1 MATQNYGLP
10 VGGPSA
16 STYTGA
22 EKFSNPFY
30 DIASDYVPRNIY
42 DTFRWAEYLY
52 VTMGTYKSAARKVV
66 RYFLTDI
73 DFTGASE
80 QEQKNYKDF
89 MYNDLHVMTQ
99 LAEIGDEFSVYG
111 NVFVSIIFPFD
122 RMLECPM
129 CGTSYHCSTINYK
142 FDPKNLV
149 FSGKCRKCGK
159 KVAFTRNDVPSLQKD
174 RVRLRRWNV
183 KDIRLRVHDI
193 SGRIEYFLQL
203 PGKFVS
209 KIEEG
214 NPFYVNETPWSM
226 LQAISKAGGGN
237 VLYKFDEGAV
247 YHLKEVTLSGFEIQG
262 WGIPPV
268 ISNFKLAYYIQLMR
282 KYDEAISFD
291 FITPFRVIYPQSQ
304 TGPNM
309 DPLQTMNMG
318 EFVAR
323 MEEMIARKR
332 RDPTSMQIAPFP
344 IGYQMLG
351 GEGKQLAP
359 KDNVQLATDELLNAV
374 GFPAELYK
382 GTLSVQAA
390 PLALRLFERTF
401 GSLVDGY
408 NDMISW
414 MLGKIASYFNWDE
427 VQGTL
432 RSVTLAD
439 DLERKGVVLQAAA
452 GSDISK
458 QTAYRSMGIDY
469 IDEQKKVVEEQT
481 KVQELQQKAMED
493 QQASQAPGAGGDPA
507 AGGDPMMAGGPGGQP
522 GATPGDVRDQAA
534 QIANQMLTQ
543 MTETQRRSE
552 LIKIK
557 HSNPTLHALVKQFMQ
572 EQRQMAAS
580 QGQQMVLQQ
589 GGAM

>member
-1 MATQNYGLP
+1 MATQNYGFSPGSDLP
-10 VGGPSA
+10 EA
-16 STYTGA
+16 YTGA

-30 DIASDYVPRNIY
+30 DIASAYVPKNIY
-42 DTFRWAEYLY
+42 DMFRWAEYLY

-73 DFTGASE
+73 DFSDVSE
-80 QEQKNYKDF
+80 TEQKTYHDF
-89 MYNDLHVMTQ
+89 MYNDLHIMTR
-99 LAEIGDEFSVYG
+99 LAEIGDEFSAYG

-122 RMLECPM
+122 RMLECPH
-129 CGTSYHCSTINYK
+129 CQTSYHCSTVDYK
-142 FDPKNLV
+142 FDVKNLV
-149 FSGKCRKCGK
+149 FRGLCRKCNKEVDFIRSDIPSMEK
-159 KVAFTRNDVPSLQKD
+159 K
-174 RVRLRRWNV
+174 RVRIKRWNV
-183 KDIRLRVHDI
+183 KNVHIRVHDI
-193 SGRIEYFLQL
+193 SGRQEYFLEL
-203 PGKFVS
+203 PSKFVS
-209 KIEEG
+209 KVKDG
-214 NPFYVNETPWSM
+214 NPFYINETPWSM
-226 LQAISKAGGGN
+226 LQAISKSSGT
-237 VLYKFDEGAV
+237 VLYKFDEGGV

-282 KYDEAISFD
+282 QYDEAISAD
-291 FITPFRVIYPQSQ
+291 FITPFRVIYPQAQS
-304 TGPNM
+304 GPNM
-309 DPLQTMNMG
+309 DPLQTMNMST
-318 EFVAR
+318 FVAR

-332 RDPTSMQIAPFP
+332 KDPTNVQISPFP

-359 KDNVQLATDELLNAV
+359 KDNIQLATDELLNDV

-401 GSLVDGY
+401 GDLVDGY
-408 NDMISW
+408 NDMIDW
-414 MLGKIASYFNWDE
+414 MLEKIANYFDWDPAK
-427 VQGTL
+427 GTL

-439 DLERKGVVLQAAA
+439 DLERKGMLMQSAA
-452 GSDISK
+452 GQDISK

-469 IDEQKKVVEEQT
+469 LDEQKKVVEEQT
-481 KVQELQQKAMED
+481 KIQELQQKAMED

-557 HSNPTLHALVKQFMQ
+557 HSNPTMHALVKQFMA

-580 QGQQMVLQQ
+580 QGMQMVLQQ
-589 GGAM
+589 GGAQ

>member
-1 MATQNYGLP
+1 MATQNYAITS
-10 VGGPSA
+10 GGQYA
-16 STYTGA
+16 STYTGS

-73 DFTGASE
+73 DFTDASE
-80 QEQKNYKDF
+80 QEQEKYKNFMYKD
-89 MYNDLHVMTQ
+89 LHIMTQ

-122 RMLECPM
+122 RMLECPI
-129 CGTSYHCSTINYK
+129 CGTQYHCSTIDYR
-142 FDPKNLV
+142 FDLKNLV
-149 FSGKCRKCGK
+149 FSGECPKCGK
-159 KVAFTRNDVPSLQKD
+159 EVNFNRKDIPSMEKK
-174 RVRLRRWNV
+174 RVRIRRWNV
-183 KDIRLRVHDI
+183 KDIRIRVHAI
-193 SGRIEYFLQL
+193 SGRMEYFLQL
-203 PGKFVS
+203 PSKFVS
-209 KIEEG
+209 QVRDG
-214 NPFYVNETPWSM
+214 NHFDINETPWSM
-226 LQAISKAGGGN
+226 LQAISRSSGV
-237 VLYKFDEGAV
+237 VLYKFDEGGV
-247 YHLKEVTLSGFEIQG
+247 YHLKEVTLSGFDIQG

-291 FITPFRVIYPQSQ
+291 FITPFRVIFPQAQS
-304 TGPNM
+304 GPNM
-309 DPLQTMNMG
+309 DPLQTMNMSQ
-318 EFVAR
+318 FVAR
-323 MEEMIARKR
+323 AEEMIARR
-332 RDPTSMQIAPFP
+332 RKDPTSIQIAPFP

-359 KDNVQLATDELLNAV
+359 KENVQMATDELLNAV

-401 GSLVDGY
+401 GALVDGY
-408 NDMISW
+408 NDLIAW
-414 MLGKIASYFNWDE
+414 MLDKISNYFNWDS
-427 VQGTL
+427 VSGQL

-452 GSDISK
+452 GQDISK

-469 IDEQKKVVEEQT
+469 MDEQKKVVEEQT
-481 KVQELQQKAMED
+481 KIQEIQQKAMED
-493 QQASQAPGAGGDPA
+493 QQASQAPGPGG
-507 AGGDPMMAGGPGGQP
+507 GGDPMMASGPGGQP

-534 QIANQMLTQ
+534 QLANQMLTQ

-557 HSNPTLHALVKQFMQ
+557 HSNPTLHALVKQFMA
-572 EQRQMAAS
+572 EQRQMAAT

-589 GGAM
+589 GGPM

>member
-10 VGGPSA
+10 TGGALA
-16 STYTGA
+16 STYTGS
-22 EKFSNPFY
+22 EKFPNPFY

-42 DTFRWAEYLY
+42 DTFKWAEYLY
-52 VTMGTYKSAARKVV
+52 VTTGTYKSAARKVV

-73 DFTGASE
+73 DFSGASE
-80 QEQKNYKDF
+80 QEQDKYKKFMYKD
-89 MYNDLHVMTQ
+89 LHIMTQ

-122 RMLECPM
+122 RTLECPH
-129 CGTSYHCSTINYK
+129 CGTIYHCDTVDYK
-142 FDPKNLV
+142 FDLKNLI
-149 FSGKCRKCGK
+149 FSGYCRKCK
-159 KVAFTRNDVPSLQKD
+159 KTVNFSRNDVPSMETS
-174 RVRLRRWNV
+174 RVRIRRWNV
-183 KDIRLRVHDI
+183 KNMRIRVHDI
-193 SGRIEYFLQL
+193 SGKMEYFLQL
-203 PGKFVS
+203 PSKFVS
-209 KIEEG
+209 KIRDG
-214 NPFYVNETPWSM
+214 NPFYINETPWSM
-226 LQAISKAGGGN
+226 IQAVSRAKGE
-237 VLYKFDEGAV
+237 VYYKFDEGGV
-247 YHLKEVTLSGFEIQG
+247 YHMKEVTLSGFDIQG

-291 FITPFRVIYPQSQ
+291 FITPFRVIYPQAQS
-304 TGPNM
+304 GPNM
-309 DPLQTMNMG
+309 DPLQTMNMST
-318 EFVAR
+318 FVAR
-323 MEEMIARKR
+323 MEEMIAKKR
-332 RDPTSMQIAPFP
+332 NDPTSIQIAPFP

-401 GSLVDGY
+401 GALVDGY
-408 NDMISW
+408 NDLIGW
-414 MLGKIASYFNWDE
+414 MLNKISNYFNWDA
-427 VQGTL
+427 VSGTL

-458 QTAYRSMGIDY
+458 QTAYRAMGIDY

-481 KVQELQQKAMED
+481 KVQELQQQAMED

-543 MTETQRRSE
+543 MTETQRKSE

-557 HSNPTLHALVKQFMQ
+557 HSNPTLHALVKQFMA
-572 EQRQMAAS
+572 EQRQMAAT
-580 QGQQMVLQQ
+580 QGMQMVLQQ
-589 GGAM
+589 GGPQ